1 MMGIGEMSGANS
13 MSGASSMPRNCGM
26 KGMHGDSQNSQV
38 LKTDERATEQQTKQP
53 IELLKVS
60 EENKI
65 DIRI

>member
-1 MMGIGEMSGANS
+1 MMRISGI
-13 MSGASSMPRNCGM
+13 SGASSMPRNCGM

-38 LKTDERATEQQTKQP
+38 LKADERATEQQTKQP